1 LKGEEA
7 VIPPPSAINDA
18 SMLLSLIIQFTDSL
32 GEARKFKIKELLA
45 VFADIIAD
53 YHAWEEKE
61 DQGIFNT
68 IKEAIYLGNKL
79 DLNFDNIIV
88 TSSFIECVSKFVSE
102 GINAYSLATLRACTC
117 VHLLLHVPEILV
129 QNEPLRRSMAVQFAS
144 AAFLRLK
151 ELSGKKAEVGRA
163 LILAISS
170 CYLLYPEC
178 IERIMGKKASD
189 GSFYWASKLAF
200 ISRSSISTETE
211 AKLAG
216 IYFFWNIIAIS
227 HSTS

>member
-1 LKGEEA
+1 MKGEEA
-7 VIPPPSAINDA
+7 VIPPPSSINDA
-18 SMLLSLIIQFTDSL
+18 SMLLSLIIQFTDSP
-32 GEARKFKIKELLA
+32 GEARKFKVKELLA

-53 YHAWEEKE
+53 YHAWEEME

-68 IKEAIYLGNKL
+68 IKEAIYLFNKF
-79 DLNFDNIIV
+79 DLNSNTII
-88 TSSFIECVSKFVSE
+88 TSSFIEGVSSFVSE
-102 GINAYSLATLRACTC
+102 GINAYTSATLRACTC
-117 VHLLLHVPEILV
+117 VHLLLHGPEIV
-129 QNEPLRRSMAVQFAS
+129 VENEPLRQTIAIQFAS

-151 ELSGKKAEVGRA
+151 QLSNKKAEVARA

-178 IERIMGKKASD
+178 IERILEQRESG

-200 ISRSSISTETE
+200 ISRSGISTETE

-216 IYFFWNIIAIS
+216 MLLWEYI
-227 HSTS
+227 